1 MSAKSNMIYLRS
13 DEELALMR
21 ESAQVLGKAHGE
33 VAKLIRPGI
42 TTKELDTVAQTFIR
56 DNGGIPS
63 FLGFN
68 NGTATRFP
76 GALCISVNDIVVH
89 GFPSKYE
96 LRDGDIIS
104 VDCGV
109 QLNGFHSDSAYTY
122 PVGEV
127 SLSVRKLL
135 ARTKESLYIG
145 LEKAI
150 DGNRIGDIGYAVQSY
165 VERFGYSVV
174 RELVGHGVGKNLHEA
189 PEVPNYGKRG
199 QGVKLREG
207 MVLAIEPMV
216 NFGKKAITQD
226 KDGWTIRTADRKPSA
241 HFEHTVAV
249 RKGKAEI
256 LTTFQYIEEVTAN
269 TSLAVELDASVAV

>member
-165 VERFGYSVV
+165 VEGFGYSVV

-269 TSLAVELDASVAV
+269 TSLAVELDTSVAV

>member
-13 DEELALMR
+13 DEELDLIKV
-21 ESAQVLGKAHGE
+21 SAQVLGQAHAE
-33 VAKLIRPGI
+33 VAKLVRPGV
-42 TTKELDTVAQTFIR
+42 TTRELDKVAETFIL
-56 DNGGIPS
+56 DKGGIPS
-63 FLGFN
+63 FKGFN
-68 NGTATRFP
+68 KFP
-76 GALCISVNDIVVH
+76 ASLCISINDVVVH
-89 GFPSKYE
+89 GFPSRYE

-104 VDCGV
+104 IDCGV
-109 QLNGFHSDSAYTY
+109 QLNGYHSDSAYTY

-135 ARTKESLYIG
+135 VRTKESLYLG
-145 LEKAI
+145 LEKAV
-150 DGNRIGDIGYAVQSY
+150 DGNRIGDIGFAIQSY

-174 RELVGHGVGKNLHEA
+174 RELVGHGVGKSLHEA

-199 QGVKLREG
+199 QGVKLKEG
-207 MVLAIEPMV
+207 MVLAIEPMI
-216 NFGKKAITQD
+216 NFGKKGITQD
-226 KDGWTIRTADRKPSA
+226 KDGWTIRTVDRKPSA

-269 TSLAVELDASVAV
+269 TSLAIELNSPVVV